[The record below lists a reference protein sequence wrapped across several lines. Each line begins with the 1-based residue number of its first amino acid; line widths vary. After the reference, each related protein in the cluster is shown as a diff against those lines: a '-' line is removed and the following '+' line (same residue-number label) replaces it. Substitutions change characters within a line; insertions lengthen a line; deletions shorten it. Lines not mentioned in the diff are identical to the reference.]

1 MSKGAERTRVGIK
14 QGGELSAPMS
24 LSAVKILLQQIQ
36 AEIRQDDRLLARIKT
51 ELQDMDEITK
61 WLEVERAMNTMG

>member
-1 MSKGAERTRVGIK
+1 MDVKRRGKEHVSTLSKAVNNP
-14 QGGELSAPMS
+14 SDVAS
-24 LSAVKILLQQIQ
+24 VVKILLGQIQ

-61 WLEVERAMNTMG
+61 WLELKEL